1 LITSRI
7 RDWPLY
13 VRNLELNVLSPE
25 HSTEYLLEATAE
37 MRTSRGEEQDR
48 ADAAGLAK
56 ELDNLALALTQA
68 AAYFRANRARQS
80 RRCQL
85 VRRR

>member
-25 HSTEYLLEATAE
+25 HSTAE